1 MKLAQT
7 VPVYQGRLMAPNDV
21 RAAIHQRGDVLPHRY
36 QRSWYLC
43 GDVTDE
49 FFSRVTSAE
58 QIEHSLNI
66 FTVNGN
72 TSYAVFGLQIREHQ
86 ARFLLPFASEKSVR
100 FIEQVE
106 RTGVFMSLGKA
117 GRREAILL
125 EFRAREGQLKK
136 LRDVG
141 MQCANLPCD
150 LELVELRMATHAM
163 TDVSCIHDGAGAG
176 VVSQVCLTVILDD

>member
-1 MKLAQT
+1 MKLGQT

-21 RAAIHQRGDVLPHRY
+21 RTAMYQRGDALPPRY
-36 QRSWYLC
+36 QKSWYLC

-49 FFSRVTSAE
+49 FFGRVANAE
-58 QIEHSLNI
+58 KIDHSLNI

-100 FIEQVE
+100 FIEQVA

-117 GRREAILL
+117 GKREAILL
-125 EFRAREGQLKK
+125 EFHAQDAQLKK
-136 LRDVG
+136 LHEASKR
-141 MQCANLPCD
+141 CARLPCD
-150 LELVELRMATHAM
+150 LNLVELRMATFAM
-163 TDVSCIHDGAGAG
+163 KEASCMPDGDG
-176 VVSQVCLTVILDD
+176 VGVISEVCLTVILDD

>member
-7 VPVYQGRLMAPNDV
+7 VPVYQGRLMSPNDV
-21 RAAIHQRGDVLPHRY
+21 RTAMHQRGDALPPRY
-36 QRSWYLC
+36 QKSWYLC

-49 FFSRVTSAE
+49 FFSRVASARK
-58 QIEHSLNI
+58 IEHSLNI

-106 RTGVFMSLGKA
+106 RTGVCLSLGKA
-117 GRREAILL
+117 GKREAILL
-125 EFRAREGQLKK
+125 EFHAQDGQLKE
-136 LRDVG
+136 LRDAG
-141 MQCANLPCD
+141 KRCAGLPCD
-150 LELVELRMATHAM
+150 LELIELRMATFAM
-163 TDVSCIHDGAGAG
+163 TEVSCIPDGTGAG
-176 VVSQVCLTVILDD
+176 VVSEVCLTVILDD